1 MRRFLC
7 ILSLTL
13 IPGFAIPAQSAAK
26 KESLA
31 LLPFT
36 GGAEGDGEYI
46 VSEFARQPAL
56 RNAFNKVTLV
66 TPTTVAVMQF
76 EHKFQRDSGMTDA
89 DSILELGKK
98 LNAAYVIAGYI
109 TRMGAQNLVLVSI
122 LDVERLQ
129 QVAGDYRTYRRI
141 EEVDT
146 IIPDIAAR
154 LAALLQRDTADLPG
168 LSVPPI
174 EISTGVNEND
184 SQVLAQILSCELANG
199 DRYAVLPRTDTL
211 EKVMEEHERQRSGET
226 DQDRVK
232 RLGAGRN
239 AQFVLSGAVARLG
252 QLNKFGTDIL
262 NIEDGSFMDGYS
274 EQYNDFAEGIDLM
287 PKLAASLNGASTAMA
302 QAAAITPETNG
313 AANNPARPTPATAPP
328 AASRRSGDFSGGRR
342 FGAGVLNM
350 ALGLGSFTMGDMGGG
365 LSVLGGYAVAGGL
378 IAYELFALK
387 YEDELAGIPGA
398 IGLGVA
404 GVTVLWGF
412 IAPQIYN
419 RSPKAAAALE
429 RFSLTVLPGQTGR
442 PGALVSYSWKF

>member
-1 MRRFLC
+1 MKRLLC
-7 ILSLTL
+7 ILSLAL
-13 IPGFAIPAQSAAK
+13 IPGFFAQAQNAAK

-46 VSEFARQPAL
+46 VSEFARQPVL
-56 RNAFNKVTLV
+56 RDAFNKVTLV

-109 TRMGAQNLVLVSI
+109 TRLGAQNLVLVSI

-129 QVAGDYRTYRRI
+129 QVAGDYRTYRNI

-146 IIPDIAAR
+146 IIPDIAAK

-168 LSVPPI
+168 LSVPPF

-239 AQFVLSGAVARLG
+239 AQFVLSGSVARLG

-262 NIEDGSFMDGYS
+262 NIEDGSFIDGYS
-274 EQYNDFAEGIDLM
+274 EQYNAFAEGIDLM
-287 PKLAASLNGASTAMA
+287 PKLATNLNGAPAVTAQTATTVTSTTHP
-302 QAAAITPETNG
+302 IV
-313 AANNPARPTPATAPP
+313 RPTPGPRP
-328 AASRRSGDFSGGRR
+328 RQSGEFSGGRR
-342 FGAGVLNM
+342 FRAGVLNL
-350 ALGLGSFTMGDMGGG
+350 ALGLGSFTMGDWRNG
-365 LSVLGGYAVAGGL
+365 LIVLGGYGIAGGL
-378 IAYELFALK
+378 VAYEILALT
-387 YEDELAGIPGA
+387 YDDDLAGIPGA

-404 GVTVLWGF
+404 GATVLYGF
-412 IAPQIYN
+412 IAPLVYN
-419 RSPKAAAALE
+419 RSPKAAAALA
-429 RFSLTVLPGQTGR
+429 RFNFAIIPDKTGKPASLI
-442 PGALVSYSWKF
+442 SYTWKF

>member
-1 MRRFLC
+1 MKRLLC
-7 ILSLTL
+7 ILTLAL
-13 IPGFAIPAQSAAK
+13 IPGFVIQAQRMAK

-66 TPTTVAVMQF
+66 TPTTEAVMQF

-109 TRMGAQNLVLVSI
+109 TRLGSQNLVLVSI
-122 LDVERLQ
+122 LDVVRLQ
-129 QVAGDYRTYRRI
+129 QVAGDYRTYRNI

-146 IIPDIAAR
+146 IIPDIAAK
-154 LAALLQRDTADLPG
+154 LAELLQRDTADLPG
-168 LSVPPI
+168 LSVPPF

-184 SQVLAQILSCELANG
+184 SQVLAQILACELANG

-211 EKVMEEHERQRSGET
+211 EKVMEEHKRQRSGET
-226 DQDRVK
+226 DQERVK

-262 NIEDGSFMDGYS
+262 NIEDGSFIDGYS

-287 PKLAASLNGASTAMA
+287 PKLAANLNGAAS
-302 QAAAITPETNG
+302 AITAQPAP
-313 AANNPARPTPATAPP
+313 AANPAPVVNLIHIDRP
-328 AASRRSGDFSGGRR
+328 RQSGDFSGGRR
-342 FGAGVLNM
+342 FGAGVLNL
-350 ALGLGSFTMGDMGGG
+350 ALGLGSFTMGDWGGG
-365 LSVLGGYAVAGGL
+365 LIVLGGYGAAAGLIVFELSLAYDDDLAGYPGAVGLAVAG
-378 IAYELFALK
+378 A
-387 YEDELAGIPGA
+387 
-398 IGLGVA
+398 
-404 GVTVLWGF
+404 TVIYGF
-412 IAPQIYN
+412 IAPLVYH

-429 RFSLTVLPGQTGR
+429 RLSFTVLPGETGT
-442 PGALVSYSWKF
+442 ASVSYSWKF

>member
-1 MRRFLC
+1 MKRFLC
-7 ILSLTL
+7 ILNLAL
-13 IPGFAIPAQSAAK
+13 ILGFTIQAQSAAK

-46 VSEFARQPAL
+46 VSEFARQPVL
-56 RNAFNKVTLV
+56 RDAFNKVTLV

-109 TRMGAQNLVLVSI
+109 TRLGMQNLVLVSI

-129 QVAGDYRTYRRI
+129 QVAGDYRTYRTI

-146 IIPDIAAR
+146 IIPDIAAN
-154 LAALLQRDTADLPG
+154 LARLLQRDTTDLPG
-168 LSVPPI
+168 LSVPPF
-174 EISTGVNEND
+174 ELSAGVNEND

-199 DRYAVLPRTDTL
+199 NRYAVLPRTDTL

-226 DQDRVK
+226 DQERIK

-239 AQFVLSGAVARLG
+239 AQFVLSGSVARLG

-262 NIEDGSFMDGYS
+262 NIEDGSFVDGYS
-274 EQYNDFAEGIDLM
+274 EQYNDFTEGINLM
-287 PKLAASLNGASTAMA
+287 PKLAASLNGVPAVIA
-302 QAAAITPETNG
+302 QAPSIVPETKPIADSVVSPISVITPRT
-313 AANNPARPTPATAPP
+313 ARE
-328 AASRRSGDFSGGRR
+328 FSGGRR
-342 FGAGVLNM
+342 FGAGVLNL
-350 ALGLGSFTMGDMGGG
+350 ALGLGSFTMGDWKSG
-365 LSVLGGYAVAGGL
+365 LVMLGGYAVAGGL
-378 IAYELFALK
+378 VAYEMLLLT
-387 YEDELAGIPGA
+387 YDDDLAGIPGT

-404 GVTVLWGF
+404 GVTILYGF
-412 IAPQIYN
+412 IAPLVYN
-419 RSPKAAAALE
+419 RSPKVAMALD
-429 RFSLTVLPGQTGR
+429 RVNLTVLPGETGKPAVR
-442 PGALVSYSWKF
+442 LSYSWKF

>member
-1 MRRFLC
+1 MKRLLC
-7 ILSLTL
+7 ILTLAL
-13 IPGFAIPAQSAAK
+13 IPGFVIQAQRMVK

-46 VSEFARQPAL
+46 VSEFARQPVL
-56 RNAFNKVTLV
+56 RDAFNKVTLV
-66 TPTTVAVMQF
+66 TPTTLAVMQF

-109 TRMGAQNLVLVSI
+109 TRLGTQNLVLVSI

-129 QVAGDYRTYRRI
+129 QVAGDYRTYRNI

-154 LAALLQRDTADLPG
+154 LAALLQRDTAELPG
-168 LSVPPI
+168 LSVPPFV
-174 EISTGVNEND
+174 ISVGVNEND
-184 SQVLAQILSCELANG
+184 SQVLAQILACELANG
-199 DRYAVLPRTDTL
+199 NRYAVLPRTDTL

-226 DQDRVK
+226 DQERVK

-262 NIEDGSFMDGYS
+262 NIEDGSFVDGYS

-287 PKLAASLNGASTAMA
+287 PKLAANLNGTPAVMALPAPAVNSAGGSTV
-302 QAAAITPETNG
+302 
-313 AANNPARPTPATAPP
+313 RPTPEIKSQKP
-328 AASRRSGDFSGGRR
+328 GDFSGGRR
-342 FGAGVLNM
+342 FGAGVLNL
-350 ALGLGSFTMGDMGGG
+350 ALGLGSFTMGDWGGG
-365 LSVLGGYAVAGGL
+365 LVVLGGYGIAGGL
-378 IAYELFALK
+378 VAYELFALT
-387 YEDELAGIPGA
+387 YDDELAGIPGA
-398 IGLGVA
+398 VGLGVA
-404 GVTVLWGF
+404 GATVVFGLLKPWF
-412 IAPQIYN
+412 YH

-429 RFSLTVLPGQTGR
+429 RLSFTVLPGETGK
-442 PGALVSYSWKF
+442 ASVSYSWKF

>member
-1 MRRFLC
+1 MKRLLC
-7 ILSLTL
+7 IVSLAL
-13 IPGFAIPAQSAAK
+13 IPVFFAQAQNAAK

-46 VSEFARQPAL
+46 VSEFARQPVL
-56 RNAFNKVTLV
+56 RDAFNKVTLV

-109 TRMGAQNLVLVSI
+109 TRLGAQNLVLVSI

-129 QVAGDYRTYRRI
+129 QVAGDYRTYRNI

-146 IIPDIAAR
+146 IIPDIAAK
-154 LAALLQRDTADLPG
+154 LATLLQRDTADLPG
-168 LSVPPI
+168 LSVPPF
-174 EISTGVNEND
+174 EISAGVNEND

-199 DRYAVLPRTDTL
+199 ARYAVLPRTDTL

-239 AQFVLSGAVARLG
+239 AQFVLSGSVARLG

-262 NIEDGSFMDGYS
+262 NIEDGSFVDGYS
-274 EQYNDFAEGIDLM
+274 EQYNAFAEGIDLM
-287 PKLAASLNGASTAMA
+287 PKLATSLNGAPPAATA
-302 QAAAITPETNG
+302 QAASTATPT
-313 AANNPARPTPATAPP
+313 ARPGVEASAIP
-328 AASRRSGDFSGGRR
+328 AARPQVSGGFSSGRR
-342 FGAGVLNM
+342 FGAGALNLV
-350 ALGLGSFTMGDMGGG
+350 LGLGSFTMGDFKSG
-365 LSVLGGYAVAGGL
+365 LIVLGGYGLAGGL
-378 IAYELFALK
+378 IAFEALALS
-387 YEDELAGIPGA
+387 YDDGLAGIPGA

-404 GVTVLWGF
+404 GATVLYGF
-412 IAPQIYN
+412 IAPLVYN
-419 RSPKAAAALE
+419 RSPKAAAALT
-429 RFSLTVLPGQTGR
+429 RFNFAIHPDKTGK
-442 PGALVSYSWKF
+442 PAALVSYTWKF

>member
-1 MRRFLC
+1 MKRLLC

-13 IPGFAIPAQSAAK
+13 ISGFVIQAQSAAK

-36 GGAEGDGEYI
+36 GGAEGDGEYM

-109 TRMGAQNLVLVSI
+109 TRLGTQNLVLVSI

-129 QVAGDYRTYRRI
+129 QVAGDYRTYRKI

-168 LSVPPI
+168 LSVPPF

-287 PKLAASLNGASTAMA
+287 PKLAASLNGASAAMA
-302 QAAAITPETNG
+302 QPAALAPGTNN
-313 AANNPARPTPATAPP
+313 AANSPIARPAPATAP
-328 AASRRSGDFSGGRR
+328 RRSGDFSGGRR
-342 FGAGVLNM
+342 FGAGILNM
-350 ALGLGSFTMGDMGGG
+350 ALGLGSFTMGDVGGG
-365 LSVLGGYAVAGGL
+365 LSVLGGYAAAGGL

-387 YEDELAGIPGA
+387 YDDELAGIPGA

-412 IAPQIYN
+412 IAPQVYN

-429 RFSLTVLPGQTGR
+429 RLSAIVLPGETGR

>member
-1 MRRFLC
+1 MKRLLC
-7 ILSLTL
+7 ILSLAL
-13 IPGFAIPAQSAAK
+13 ISGFALPAQSVGK

-109 TRMGAQNLVLVSI
+109 TRLGTQNLVLVSI

-168 LSVPPI
+168 LSVPPF

-211 EKVMEEHERQRSGET
+211 ERVMEEHERQRSGET

-252 QLNKFGTDIL
+252 QLNKYSTDIL
-262 NIEDGSFMDGYS
+262 NIEDGSFIDGYS

-287 PKLAASLNGASTAMA
+287 PKLAASLNGASAATA
-302 QAAAITPETNG
+302 QPAAIAPGTNN
-313 AANNPARPTPATAPP
+313 AANSPIARPAPAITPP

-342 FGAGVLNM
+342 FGAGVLNL
-350 ALGLGSFTMGDMGGG
+350 AFGLGSFTMGDVGGG
-365 LSVLGGYAVAGGL
+365 LSVLGGYAAAGAL
-378 IAYELFALK
+378 IAYELSLN
-387 YEDELAGIPGA
+387 YEDDLAGIPGG
-398 IGLGVA
+398 IGLGAA

-419 RSPKAAAALE
+419 RFPKTAAAPGRLSA
-429 RFSLTVLPGQTGR
+429 VILPGKTGR